1 MLSQEATGMTITG
14 HAMGHIVEVKIND
27 FSIETR
33 PDQHMANQNVLFVDG
48 SVILRRC
55 VGKEETKVIISSKN
69 EMMVAIEKLNLTVK

>member
-27 FSIETR
+27 ISIETR
-33 PDQHMANQNVLFVDG
+33 PDQHLANQNVLFVDG
-48 SVILRRC
+48 LVILQRC